1 MLAYLAVPVKFLFS
15 LSIQNEIHYK
25 SSQNNFNYYKSFIED
40 IGNSI
45 IQRNINWTS
54 FVLLLSKV
62 NQILQPQHVE

>member
-25 SSQNNFNYYKSFIED
+25 SSQNNFNHYKSFIED